1 MGKHQTVRWSGGLD
15 FEATDEGGAQV
26 TMSPAPDRYGPAAL
40 VLAALAGCTG
50 MDAAS
55 IMSKKKVAVDKYT
68 VEVDGQQR
76 ESYPRSFTAIT
87 VDHVI
92 EGKDI
97 DDKAVA
103 RAIELSARKYCVVGA
118 TLASGDASINHRM
131 RIIDQNGERT
141 CDCLTIG
148 PKGKGL
154 SHHEDT

>member
-1 MGKHQTVRWSGGLD
+1 MEKTN
-15 FEATDEGGAQV
+15 
-26 TMSPAPDRYGPAAL
+26 

-103 RAIELSARKYCVVGA
+103 RAIELSARKYWVVGA
-118 TLASGDASINHRM
+118 TLASGDA
-131 RIIDQNGERT
+131 
-141 CDCLTIG
+141 
-148 PKGKGL
+148 
-154 SHHEDT
+154 